1 MGSEASELI
10 EFHITG
16 FRKFH
21 LVPENPTE
29 ILVGK
34 IEEYSRK
41 HGMAP
46 GTQLGSCTV
55 LETAGKGALDPLL
68 QLLSSSHE
76 EIEKPLIMSAGA
88 SGDVKLGGG
97 SLSVPP
103 KRIVWVHLGVNIASN
118 NFSVERRAVNEATFG
133 CSDELG
139 WQPQRVPIVPEDGPT
154 SFIRETTLPI
164 RDIVSA
170 LSKEGFNVMES
181 YDAGRFV
188 CNYVYY
194 HSLRHA
200 QVSGVKSLF
209 VHVPSFHFIN
219 QECQLEFIA
228 ALLKVLAMFC

>member
-1 MGSEASELI
+1 MGWPLA
-10 EFHITG
+10 H
-16 FRKFH
+16 
-21 LVPENPTE
+21 N
-29 ILVGK
+29 
-34 IEEYSRK
+34 
-41 HGMAP
+41 
-46 GTQLGSCTV
+46 
-55 LETAGKGALDPLL
+55 LEVALSWKL
-68 QLLSSSHE
+68 Q
-76 EIEKPLIMSAGA
+76 
-88 SGDVKLGGG
+88 
-97 SLSVPP
+97 
-103 KRIVWVHLGVNIASN
+103 VHLGVNIASN